1 MGAAGFGGAAVTAA
15 APAAGAGASRLSAR
29 VYRAYVAAL
38 LFTEISLLVII
49 AKFVPRILVGDDAE
63 ALSVWAVAGAAG
75 AGFLAA
81 RWLGTRVDGGRWRVL
96 LGLFATFVVLQI
108 IGRADLSE
116 SATVWDLSWIIDLG
130 TPSSDAFQ
138 RDPAMGGAL
147 DELLAA
153 LTLIPIW
160 FRGVYLGSADLDDRS
175 FSPYAI
181 GGFLSLVLLL
191 LLGGDADLESE
202 VRAAAV
208 VWAAAGV
215 LTIALRHASDPSA
228 LRDGTGVQAGMSLL
242 ATLLALVAGIAIAL
256 LLVTGLVAAVA
267 GSGAVEP
274 VLDGLGFLLRNLIAG
289 FSYLLWPLFWIV
301 ERLSEVIDPPAPAP
315 IEVLD
320 AGVGRELDPSDG
332 PVEPADPTAGIIAA
346 RVFGGI
352 AAVIAFTVLAVW
364 LFRRFFARESDAD
377 ELRES
382 MWEDADLLG
391 DLKGALAG
399 LRGRFRRGEP
409 PQQPDAPIAALYYA
423 VLEDAAERGAA
434 RPAARTPLQF
444 AESLERAYGSR
455 LPGDISRAFAEF
467 RYAGRA
473 PSASAMSSLEAR
485 WAELLNR

>member
-1 MGAAGFGGAAVTAA
+1 MTAA
-15 APAAGAGASRLSAR
+15 PTVPASVPGADAARTSAR
-29 VYRAYVAAL
+29 IYRAYVAVL
-38 LFTEISLLVII
+38 LFTEIALLVII
-49 AKFVPRILVGDDAE
+49 AKFVPRILIGDDAE
-63 ALSVWAVAGAAG
+63 TLSVWAAGGAVAAG
-75 AGFLAA
+75 FFAA
-81 RWLGTRVDGGRWRVL
+81 RWLGTRVEGGRNRVL
-96 LGLFATFVVLQI
+96 LGLLATFAVLQI

-130 TPSSDAFQ
+130 TPSSDVFQ
-138 RDPAMGGAL
+138 RDPAAGGAL
-147 DELLAA
+147 DELIAA

-160 FRGVYLGSADLDDRS
+160 FRGVYLGAANLDDRS

-181 GGFLSLVLLL
+181 GGFLTLILLL
-191 LLGGDADLESE
+191 LLGGDADLEGE

-215 LTIALRHASDPSA
+215 LAIALRHASDPAA
-228 LRDGTGVQAGMSLL
+228 LRDGTGAQAGLSLL
-242 ATLLALVAGIAIAL
+242 ATLFGLIAGIAVAL
-256 LLVTGLVAAVA
+256 LIVTGIVAAIA

-301 ERLSEVIDPPAPAP
+301 DQLAQAIGPPAQAP
-315 IEVLD
+315 IEVLQG
-320 AGVGRELDPSDG
+320 GVGQEPDLEAEPREPS
-332 PVEPADPTAGIIAA
+332 DPTAGIVAV
-346 RVFGGI
+346 RVLGGI
-352 AAVIAFTVLAVW
+352 AAVIVFTVLAIW
-364 LFRRFFARESDAD
+364 LFRRFFAREGDSD

-399 LRGRFRRGEP
+399 LRGRFGRGEP
-409 PQQPDAPIAALYYA
+409 PPAPDAPISALYYA
-423 VLEDAAERGAA
+423 VLEDAAGRGAA

-444 AESLERAYGSR
+444 AESLERTYGSR
-455 LPGDISRAFAEF
+455 VPGEISRAFAEF

-485 WAELLNR
+485 WAQLVEDG